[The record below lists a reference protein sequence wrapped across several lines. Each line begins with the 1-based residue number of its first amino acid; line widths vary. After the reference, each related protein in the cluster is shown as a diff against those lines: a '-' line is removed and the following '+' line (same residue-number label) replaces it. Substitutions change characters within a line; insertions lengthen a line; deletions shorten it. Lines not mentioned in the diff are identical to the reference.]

1 MPASMACVGD
11 TAMDRL
17 MRQLPVVGCNARRCC
32 PDKTAWTVW
41 VPGYSGSPSCSDSL
55 IPTPRFPAL
64 FLGYSSDFRQ
74 AGHRVR
80 SLHQRRLPQIADTDR
95 LRGLGDLH
103 RRPALFSRLREIALQ
118 LSSPARGRRCPKGG

>member
-1 MPASMACVGD
+1 
-11 TAMDRL
+11 
-17 MRQLPVVGCNARRCC
+17 
-32 PDKTAWTVW
+32 
-41 VPGYSGSPSCSDSL
+41 GSPSCSDSL

-80 SLHQRRLPQIADTDR
+80 SLHQRRLPQIADADR

-118 LSSPARGRRCPKGG
+118 LYFSRSREKVPEGRMRALSPSSLD